1 MDRKKKNILT
11 ALILVLVAVIIYVFA
26 VMKALSQ

>member
-1 MDRKKKNILT
+1 MDVRTKNLLT
-11 ALILVLVAVIIYVFA
+11 ALMLGIIVVVIYVFA